1 MGFKIFVVED
11 NHEIVNLLRKSLS
24 SWGFLIEAC
33 HDFNHVKTEVDQF
46 APHLILMDIN
56 LPYHNGFFWTQAIR
70 KDSVVPII
78 FLSSRDDN
86 TDQILAMNFGGD
98 DYVTKPF
105 NIELLIVKIN
115 ALLRRE
121 YTFLSDRSVLKFQ
134 DFSLDIID
142 DQLRTGT
149 HSVTLTRNET
159 KLLHLLFS
167 HQYQVVS
174 REDIMSNL
182 WDNDIFIDRNTLSVT
197 LARLRQKTAT
207 IGFAKFLVT
216 VKGKG
221 LSLND

>member
-1 MGFKIFVVED
+1 M
-11 NHEIVNLLRKSLS
+11 
-24 SWGFLIEAC
+24 
-33 HDFNHVKTEVDQF
+33 
-46 APHLILMDIN
+46 
-56 LPYHNGFFWTQAIR
+56 
-70 KDSVVPII
+70 
-78 FLSSRDDN
+78 
-86 TDQILAMNFGGD
+86 
-98 DYVTKPF
+98 
-105 NIELLIVKIN
+105 LIVKIN

-121 YTFLSDRSVLKFQ
+121 YTFVSDRSVLKFQ

-142 DQLRTGT
+142 DQLRTET

-197 LARLRQKTAT
+197 LARLRQKTDS

>member
-1 MGFKIFVVED
+1 M
-11 NHEIVNLLRKSLS
+11 
-24 SWGFLIEAC
+24 
-33 HDFNHVKTEVDQF
+33 
-46 APHLILMDIN
+46 
-56 LPYHNGFFWTQAIR
+56 
-70 KDSVVPII
+70 VPII

-121 YTFLSDRSVLKFQ
+121 YTFVSDRSVLKFQ